1 MKQISTLILSCIVL
15 LLCSCES
22 SKTNKEAEAKAKAFF
37 AALKEE
43 NPPKAEQLYPG
54 FGKFESYYKSDSAK
68 VNSVTEKDGIVTVSA
83 LNSFTNGY
91 GKLTQKNI
99 LLYFKKDSVENLTL
113 YDSKGLSSFED
124 KDAYKFGVKSGCVN
138 LATDTTDQQLRI
150 ATMKA
155 EVLMIDKTLEVY
167 TQLLKGVKVVNW
179 EWESGYSGSASGKAI
194 VKNNSTFRV
203 PRIKYKVTYKDRR
216 GNDITS
222 DDGYVSYDAI
232 DAGES
237 KSFTFYTSYVGNASN
252 ATISL
257 DFDQDQI
264 MEYIATTDWTGT
276 ECEGYFKK
284 TSE

>member
-1 MKQISTLILSCIVL
+1 MKRIFTLILPCLVIFLASCD
-15 LLCSCES
+15 S

-43 NPPKAEQLYPG
+43 SPLKAEQLYPD

-68 VNSVTEKDGIVTVSA
+68 INSVTEKNGIVTVSA

-91 GKLTQKNI
+91 GKLTQKDI
-99 LLYFKKDSVENLTL
+99 LLFFKKDSLENLAL
-113 YDSKGLSSFED
+113 YDSRGLSSFED
-124 KDAYKFGVKSGCVN
+124 KDAYKFGVKSGCVD
-138 LATDTTDQQLRI
+138 LANDTTDQQLRI
-150 ATMKA
+150 ALMKA
-155 EVLMIDKTLEVY
+155 ELLMIDKALEVY

-179 EWESGYSGSASGKAI
+179 EWESGYGGSASGKAI

-222 DDGYVSYDAI
+222 DDGVVSYDAI
-232 DAGES
+232 DAGDS
-237 KSFTFYTSYVGNASN
+237 KSFSFYTSYVGNASK

-276 ECEGYFKK
+276 ECQGYFKK
-284 TSE
+284 ISQ